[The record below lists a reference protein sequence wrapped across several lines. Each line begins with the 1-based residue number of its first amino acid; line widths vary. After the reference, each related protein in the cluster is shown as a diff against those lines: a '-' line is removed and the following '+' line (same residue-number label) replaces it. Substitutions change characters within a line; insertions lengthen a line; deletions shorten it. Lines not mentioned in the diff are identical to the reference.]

1 VSKRGT
7 GPPPG
12 LRKFLW
18 GVATSAF
25 QMEGAPRCDWTRWKI
40 RDEDDRQARLN
51 GVGHLL
57 RTDEDLALLPE
68 LGVNAYRFSVEWSRV
83 APRRGGWDRKAMDR
97 YVRIAATLRE
107 AGIEPVVTLHH
118 FTNPSWLAKGTSWED
133 PSTAG
138 EFLRFA
144 ERAVRALRGHARV
157 FITFNEPNVF
167 IVGGYLGGIMPPG
180 RKSVKGGFAAFAN
193 VFRAHAALYDM
204 IHSGERERTSVGVA
218 HSMVA
223 FQPASEGSPMDG
235 WAAEAAHAIYNMGLI
250 ETFRTG
256 SLSVR
261 LPSLIEEETAVGVR
275 DKLDF
280 LGVNYYFRMFLRLSS
295 PGMEGAEY
303 FWEDREKRG
312 LTETGWE
319 VYPKGFEDM
328 LRAAALAG
336 VPLVV
341 TENGAAESD
350 DRRKIA
356 FMKDHLRVVL
366 RMMREGI
373 DLRGYFWWSLMDNY
387 EWLEGLRP
395 RFGLYRVDFKTLER
409 TPTAAAAWFARWVK
423 RRRATD
429 TDVKPGGRGTPPGRR
444 PAGGRRSP

>member
-1 VSKRGT
+1 MLTRRT
-7 GPPPG
+7 EPPPG

-25 QMEGAPRCDWTRWKI
+25 QMEGASRCDWTRWNV
-40 RDEDDRQARLN
+40 RDEDDRRARLN
-51 GVGHLL
+51 GVGHLT

-83 APRRGGWDRKAMDR
+83 VPRRGEWDREAMDR

-107 AGIEPVVTLHH
+107 TGIEPVVTLHH
-118 FTNPSWLAKGTSWED
+118 FTNPSWLAGEGAWED
-133 PSTAG
+133 PSTAE

-167 IVGGYLGGIMPPG
+167 ILGGHLGGIMPPG
-180 RKSVKGGFAAFAN
+180 RKSVKGSFAAFAN
-193 VFRAHAALYDM
+193 VFRAHAAIYDM
-204 IHSGERERTSVGVA
+204 IHAEGRERASVGVA

-223 FQPASEGSPMDG
+223 FHPASEGSAMDA
-235 WAAEAAHAIYNMGLI
+235 WAVNVRPRDLQHGADRDVSNRHV
-250 ETFRTG
+250 FRPA
-256 SLSVR
+256 SLPLR
-261 LPSLIEEETAVGVR
+261 GGNGRGCPRQAGFPRGELLLPDVPAPVLPEHG
-275 DKLDF
+275 
-280 LGVNYYFRMFLRLSS
+280 G
-295 PGMEGAEY
+295 PEY
-303 FWEDREKRG
+303 FWEDRSKRG

-319 VYPKGFEDM
+319 VYPKGFEDV
-328 LRAAALAG
+328 LRAAALAE

-341 TENGAAESD
+341 TENGTAETD

-366 RMMREGI
+366 RLMREGI

-395 RFGLYRVDFKTLER
+395 RFGLYHVDFETLER
-409 TPTAAAAWFARWVK
+409 TPTAASAWFARWVK
-423 RRRATD
+423 RRRALEEN
-429 TDVKPGGRGTPPGRR
+429 
-444 PAGGRRSP
+444 AGGPGS

>member
-1 VSKRGT
+1 MTRRT
-7 GPPPG
+7 GPPAG

-25 QMEGAPRCDWTRWKI
+25 QMEGASRCDWTHWKV
-40 RDEDDRQARLN
+40 RDEDDRRARLN
-51 GVGHLL
+51 GVGHLS
-57 RTDEDLALLPE
+57 RTDEDLALLPM

-83 APRRGGWDRKAMDR
+83 APRRGEWDREAMDR
-97 YVRIAATLRE
+97 YVRIAGTLRQT
-107 AGIEPVVTLHH
+107 GIEPVVTLHH

-133 PSTAG
+133 PSTAE

-157 FITFNEPNVF
+157 FVTFNEPNVF
-167 IVGGYLGGIMPPG
+167 ILGGHLGGMMPPG
-180 RKSVKGGFAAFAN
+180 RKNVKGSFAAFAN

-204 IHSGERERTSVGVA
+204 IHVSVRERASVGVA
-218 HSMVA
+218 HNMVA
-223 FQPASEGSPMDG
+223 FHPASVDSEMDA
-235 WAAEAAHAIYNMGLI
+235 WAVNAAHALYNMGLI

-256 SLSVR
+256 TLSVR
-261 LPSLIEEETAVGVR
+261 LPSLFEEETAVGVR
-275 DKLDF
+275 GKLDF
-280 LGVNYYFRMFLRLSS
+280 LGVNYYFRVFLRLPSLS
-295 PGMEGAEY
+295 MEGPEY
-303 FWEDREKRG
+303 FWEDRSKRG

-319 VYPKGFEDM
+319 VYPKGFEDV

-341 TENGAAESD
+341 TENGTAETD

-366 RMMREGI
+366 RLVREGI

-395 RFGLYRVDFKTLER
+395 RFGLYRVDFDTLER
-409 TPTAAAAWFARWVK
+409 TPTAASAWFARWVK
-423 RRRATD
+423 RRRALE
-429 TDVKPGGRGTPPGRR
+429 GTGSS
-444 PAGGRRSP
+444 RRS

>member
-1 VSKRGT
+1 MVLKGRT

-25 QMEGAPRCDWTRWKI
+25 QMEGASRCDWTHWKV
-40 RDEDDRQARLN
+40 RDEDDRRARLN
-51 GVGHLL
+51 GVGHLS
-57 RTDEDLALLPE
+57 RTDEDLALLPD

-83 APRRGGWDRKAMDR
+83 APRRGEWDRKAMER

-118 FTNPSWLAKGTSWED
+118 FTNPSWLVKEASWED
-133 PSTAG
+133 PSTVG

-144 ERAVRALRGHARV
+144 ERAVRSLRGHARV
-157 FITFNEPNVF
+157 FVTFNEPNVF
-167 IVGGYLGGIMPPG
+167 ILGGYLGGIMPPG
-180 RKSVKGGFAAFAN
+180 RKNIKGSFAAFAN
-193 VFRAHAALYDM
+193 VFRAHGALYDM
-204 IHSGERERTSVGVA
+204 IHAEGRERASVGVA
-218 HSMVA
+218 HNMVA
-223 FQPASEGSPMDG
+223 FQPASDGSAMDQ
-235 WAAEAAHAIYNMGLI
+235 WAVKVAHAIYNMGLI

-256 SLSVR
+256 TLSVR
-261 LPSLIEEETAVGVR
+261 FPFLLEEETPVGVR

-280 LGVNYYFRMFLRLSS
+280 LGVNYYFRMFLRFSPLSMKG
-295 PGMEGAEY
+295 PEY
-303 FWEDREKRG
+303 FWEDRAKRG

-319 VYPKGFEDM
+319 VYPKGFEDV
-328 LRAAALAG
+328 LRAAALAE

-341 TENGAAESD
+341 TENGAAETD

-366 RMMREGI
+366 RLMREGI

-395 RFGLYRVDFKTLER
+395 RFGLYRVDFDTLER
-409 TPTAAAAWFARWVK
+409 TPTGASAWFARWVR
-423 RRRATD
+423 RRRAME
-429 TDVKPGGRGTPPGRR
+429 GTVGSR
-444 PAGGRRSP
+444 